1 IGSGIF
7 LVPAAVLQQTKGSVG
22 FAFLVWLV
30 GGLLSL
36 LGALCY
42 GELSARNP
50 QAGGL
55 YIYIRDSFGKLSAF
69 LYGWALFF
77 VIANAGVATLA
88 VAFPAYLSEIVP
100 LDPVLRKVISVLMI
114 AVVTFVNVRGTRQ
127 SADLQNW
134 TTFIKG
140 GAIIIMAT
148 LCLIVGQQFSAFHS
162 IWPAQLDSSLF
173 QGFGVA

>member
-1 IGSGIF
+1 MSEKQTQKLERVLNLRDLYLLIVGSVIGSGIF

-77 VIANAGVATLA
+77 VIANAGVAMMALA
-88 VAFPAYLSEIVP
+88 VFAQCHLVH
-100 LDPVLRKVISVLMI
+100 
-114 AVVTFVNVRGTRQ
+114 RG
-127 SADLQNW
+127 
-134 TTFIKG
+134 KG
-140 GAIIIMAT
+140 PDRLNACPTNHAN
-148 LCLIVGQQFSAFHS
+148 C
-162 IWPAQLDSSLF
+162 
-173 QGFGVA
+173 